1 MLERFKSN
9 ERVDSVVRDISKAF
23 ILSEYEELG
32 TRTIGLGWKEKKLRF
47 DQIRRMKGEDSNFR
61 IIVHLFYTVSM

>member
-1 MLERFKSN
+1 MLERFTSN
-9 ERVDSVVRDISKAF
+9 ERVDSVVQDISKAF

-32 TRTIGLGWKEKKLRF
+32 TRTIDLGRKEKKLRF
-47 DQIRRMKGEDSNFR
+47 DQIRRMEGEDSNFR

>member
-32 TRTIGLGWKEKKLRF
+32 TRTIGLSWKEKELRF

-61 IIVHLFYTVSM
+61 IIVHLFYTLSM

>member
-1 MLERFKSN
+1 MLERFTSN
-9 ERVDSVVRDISKAF
+9 ERVDSVVQDISKAF

-32 TRTIGLGWKEKKLRF
+32 TRTIDLGWKEKKLRF
-47 DQIRRMKGEDSNFR
+47 DQIRRMEGEDSNFR

>member
-1 MLERFKSN
+1 MLERFTSN
-9 ERVDSVVRDISKAF
+9 ERVDSVVQDISKAF

-32 TRTIGLGWKEKKLRF
+32 TRMIGLGWKEKKLRF

-61 IIVHLFYTVSM
+61 IVVHLFYTVST

>member
-23 ILSEYEELG
+23 ILSEYEELE
-32 TRTIGLGWKEKKLRF
+32 TRTIGLGWKEKELRF
-47 DQIRRMKGEDSNFR
+47 DQIRRVKGEDSNFR

>member
-1 MLERFKSN
+1 MLERFTSN
-9 ERVDSVVRDISKAF
+9 ERVDSVVQDISKAF

-32 TRTIGLGWKEKKLRF
+32 TRTISLDWKETKLRF
-47 DQIRRMKGEDSNFR
+47 DQIRRMGGEDSNFR